1 LQQNEIEETKMSR
14 VGKNPVVL
22 PAGVTADV
30 KEQNVKVKGPK
41 GEMTLVVHPKVE
53 VKLDG
58 GNVVVSPR
66 EMTDREARA
75 LWATMQRRIT
85 NMVIGVKDGYTKSL
99 EIQGVGYR
107 CALQGKELVL
117 QLGFSHEVRYAIPAG
132 ITIAVE
138 KQTSIKIDGIDKEE
152 VGQVAAEIRGYKPPE
167 PYKGKGIRY
176 VGEYVRQKEGK
187 KK

>member
-1 LQQNEIEETKMSR
+1 MSR

-22 PAGVTADV
+22 PSGVTADV
-30 KEQNVKVKGPK
+30 KEQDVKVKGPK

-53 VKLDG
+53 VKLENG
-58 GNVVVSPR
+58 AVTVAPKAN
-66 EMTDREARA
+66 DREARA
-75 LWATMQRRIT
+75 LWATMQRRIS
-85 NMVIGVKDGYTKSL
+85 NMVIGVKDGYSKSL
-99 EIQGVGYR
+99 EIEGVGYR

-132 ITIAVE
+132 ITITVE
-138 KQTSIKIDGIDKEE
+138 KPTAIKIDGINKEQ

-176 VGEYVRQKEGK
+176 VGEYILRKEGK

>member
-1 LQQNEIEETKMSR
+1 MSR

-22 PAGVTADV
+22 PSGVTADV
-30 KEQNVKVKGPK
+30 KDQAVKIKGPK
-41 GEMTLVVHPKVE
+41 GELTLVVHPKVT

-58 GNVVVSPR
+58 GQITVSPNG
-66 EMTDREARA
+66 EDREARA
-75 LWATMQRRIT
+75 LWATMQRRIS
-85 NMVIGVKDGYTKSL
+85 NMVSGVKDGYSKSL

-132 ITIAVE
+132 ITIVVD
-138 KQTSIKIDGIDKEE
+138 KQTSVKIDGIDKEQ

-176 VGEYVRQKEGK
+176 VGEYVLHKEGK

>member
-1 LQQNEIEETKMSR
+1 
-14 VGKNPVVL
+14 
-22 PAGVTADV
+22 
-30 KEQNVKVKGPK
+30 
-41 GEMTLVVHPKVE
+41 
-53 VKLDG
+53 
-58 GNVVVSPR
+58 
-66 EMTDREARA
+66 
-75 LWATMQRRIT
+75 MQRRIS

-117 QLGFSHEVRYAIPAG
+117 QLGFSHEVRYAIPTG

-138 KQTSIKIDGIDKEE
+138 KQTSIKIDGIDKEQ

-176 VGEYVRQKEGK
+176 VGEYVLQKEGK

>member
-1 LQQNEIEETKMSR
+1 MSR
-14 VGKNPVVL
+14 VGKNPVEL
-22 PAGVTADV
+22 PQGVTANLAGQDL
-30 KEQNVKVKGPK
+30 KVKGPK
-41 GEMTLVVHPKVE
+41 GELALVIHPNVD

-58 GNVVVSPR
+58 SVVTVSPKNAER
-66 EMTDREARA
+66 QTRA

-85 NMVIGVKDGYTKSL
+85 NMVLGVKTGFEKNL
-99 EIQGVGYR
+99 EIEGVGYR

-117 QLGFSHEVRYAIPAG
+117 QLGFSHEIRYAIPEG
-132 ITIAVE
+132 ITITVD
-138 KQTSIKIDGIDKEE
+138 KQTSVKIAGIDKEQ

-176 VGEYVRQKEGK
+176 VGEYIVRKEGK

>member
-1 LQQNEIEETKMSR
+1 MSR

-22 PAGVTADV
+22 PSGVTADV
-30 KEQNVKVKGPK
+30 KEQDVKVKGPK
-41 GEMTLVVHPKVE
+41 GELTLVVHPKVE
-53 VKLDG
+53 VKLENG
-58 GNVVVSPR
+58 AVTVAPR
-66 EMTDREARA
+66 GEDREARA
-75 LWATMQRRIT
+75 LWATMQRRIA

-99 EIQGVGYR
+99 EIEGVGYR

-117 QLGFSHEVRYAIPAG
+117 QLGFSHEVRYPVPTG
-132 ITIAVE
+132 ITITVE
-138 KQTSIKIDGIDKEE
+138 KPTAIKIEGINKEQ

-176 VGEYVRQKEGK
+176 VGEYILRKEGK

>member
-1 LQQNEIEETKMSR
+1 MSR

-22 PAGVTADV
+22 PSGVTADV
-30 KEQNVKVKGPK
+30 KDQDVKIKGPK
-41 GEMTLVVHPKVE
+41 GEMTLVVHPKVD
-53 VKLDG
+53 VKLDAG
-58 GNVVVSPR
+58 KIIVSPKLAD
-66 EMTDREARA
+66 DRESRA
-75 LWATMQRRIT
+75 LWATMQRRIS
-85 NMVIGVKDGYTKSL
+85 NMVSGVKDGYSKSL

-138 KQTSIKIDGIDKEE
+138 KQTSVKIDGIDKEQ

-176 VGEYVRQKEGK
+176 VGEYVLHKEGK

>member
-1 LQQNEIEETKMSR
+1 MSR
-14 VGKNPVVL
+14 VGKNPVEL
-22 PAGVTADV
+22 PQGVTANLAGQDL
-30 KEQNVKVKGPK
+30 KVKGPK
-41 GEMTLVVHPKVE
+41 GELALVIHPNVD

-58 GNVVVSPR
+58 SVVTVSPKNAER
-66 EMTDREARA
+66 QTRA

-85 NMVIGVKDGYTKSL
+85 NMVLGVKTGFEKNL
-99 EIQGVGYR
+99 EIEGVGYR

-117 QLGFSHEVRYAIPAG
+117 QLGFSHEIRYAIPEG
-132 ITIAVE
+132 ITITVE
-138 KQTSIKIDGIDKEE
+138 KQTSVKVAGIDKEQ

-176 VGEYVRQKEGK
+176 VGEYIVRKEGK

>member
-1 LQQNEIEETKMSR
+1 MSR

-22 PAGVTADV
+22 PSGVTADV
-30 KEQNVKVKGPK
+30 KDQDVKIKGPK
-41 GEMTLVVHPKVE
+41 GEMTLVVHPKVD
-53 VKLDG
+53 VKLDAG
-58 GNVVVSPR
+58 KIVVSPR
-66 EMTDREARA
+66 LAEDRESRA
-75 LWATMQRRIT
+75 LWATMQRRIS
-85 NMVIGVKDGYTKSL
+85 NMVVGVKDGYSKSL

-138 KQTSIKIDGIDKEE
+138 KQTSVKIDGIDKEK

-176 VGEYVRQKEGK
+176 VGEYVLHKEGK

>member
-1 LQQNEIEETKMSR
+1 MSR
-14 VGKNPVVL
+14 VGKNPVSL

-30 KEQNVKVKGPK
+30 KDQDVKIKGPK

-58 GNVVVSPR
+58 GQITVAPKS
-66 EMTDREARA
+66 TDDREARA

-85 NMVIGVKDGYTKSL
+85 NMVLGVKDGYSKSL

-117 QLGFSHEVRYAIPAG
+117 QLGFSHEVRYAIPKG
-132 ITIAVE
+132 ITITVE
-138 KQTSIKIDGIDKEE
+138 KPTAIKIDGINKEE

-176 VGEYVRQKEGK
+176 VGEYVRHKEGK